1 MPLGIIPRRQ
11 RWGRVRNTRDA
22 SAVRH
27 SHLSFACS
35 AQLSSG
41 ASAPLGCT
49 CMRGHG
55 CRVHPLIRLSPCRH
69 CNRWR
74 GPRTPRATATRT
86 RMAMLAGYV
95 VHAERPTGDK
105 VTRARPFAA
114 QVEAGNVALVR
125 GAWNLAYL
133 DELGLV
139 PNGRYWDQT
148 DASAGAF
155 AKLATVRQ
163 VDQTPAVGPAR
174 WPAGHRLHTAVR
186 L

>member
-1 MPLGIIPRRQ
+1 MEQTAALDGSPTHIWVEQEPGS
-11 RWGRVRNTRDA
+11 GGKE
-22 SAVRH
+22 SAEMTV
-27 SHLSFACS
+27 
-35 AQLSSG
+35 
-41 ASAPLGCT
+41 
-49 CMRGHG
+49 
-55 CRVHPLIRLSPCRH
+55 
-69 CNRWR
+69 
-74 GPRTPRATATRT
+74 
-86 RMAMLAGYV
+86 AMLAGYV